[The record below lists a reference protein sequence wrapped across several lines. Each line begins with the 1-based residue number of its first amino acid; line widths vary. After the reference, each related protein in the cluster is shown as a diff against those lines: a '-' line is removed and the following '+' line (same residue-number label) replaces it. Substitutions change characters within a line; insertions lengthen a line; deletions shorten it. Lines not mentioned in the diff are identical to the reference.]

1 MNCLFISSRIPDL
14 IRNSK
19 LVRFYFIPY
28 ILRDCLLKHHFPFGI
43 LPRSVSGMFLYC
55 FLNINKCLSKFNCIL
70 FDGLTPNWHNCTLL
84 CIGIR
89 ILMNWEGDGRL
100 EANQETALAQ
110 VLAFEFLKTAYNFNS
125 IILDVKVAKSRC
137 LKVWQLSNNCTAYHY
152 VVLSISLW
160 RFPLNAWALSV
171 SSIGLSC
178 FAIKHYQKGL
188 NIHTFIQSF
197 SIISINY
204 V

>member
-1 MNCLFISSRIPDL
+1 MNCFFLSSRTPDL

-19 LVRFYFIPY
+19 LLRFYFIPC

-55 FLNINKCLSKFNCIL
+55 FLNINKCLSKFNCIW

-89 ILMNWEGDGRL
+89 ILMNWDDGRL

-110 VLAFEFLKTAYNFNS
+110 VLAFEFSKTPYNFNS

-152 VVLSISLW
+152 VVLSISLEVPTKCLSIIRIKYW
-160 RFPLNAWALSV
+160 FVLFCYKTLPKRFECSYFLSV
-171 SSIGLSC
+171 I
-178 FAIKHYQKGL
+178 F
-188 NIHTFIQSF
+188 NDFD
-197 SIISINY
+197 
-204 V
+204 